1 MPREGFAC
9 AVDFMDRQNRQ
20 GTLRHRK
27 DRSVRIRRA
36 FTLIELLVVI
46 AIIAILIG
54 LLLPAVQK
62 VREAASRMTCTNNLK
77 QLGLAL
83 HSYHDTLGSFPG
95 GRDPWPAPFS
105 AQAHLLPFVE
115 QQNLQNLVNFS
126 LATSTGPNLT
136 AAQTPIKLL
145 TCPSDPGGGRVS
157 GSAFG
162 GNNYAGNVGSGINA
176 GDYVTGDGV
185 FLLKHPLGI
194 RDITDGT
201 SNTAAF
207 SEICLGNGTTGGA
220 GPNDPRHQFIQLS
233 GSTPAT
239 PAACTPGA
247 GTWDGMRGDRW
258 INGGYLST
266 LYNHF
271 ALPNAPGVYD
281 CINAA
286 NNYGLATARSWHTS
300 GVNMMFCDGSVH
312 FISNSVSSY
321 TWQALGTR
329 SGGEVPGDY

>member
-1 MPREGFAC
+1 MR
-9 AVDFMDRQNRQ
+9 
-20 GTLRHRK
+20 T
-27 DRSVRIRRA
+27 RRG

-62 VREAASRMTCTNNLK
+62 VREAAARVQCANNLK

-83 HSYHDTLGSFPG
+83 HNYHDALGSFPG

-115 QQNLQNLVNFS
+115 QQNLQNIVNFTLS
-126 LATSTGPNLT
+126 TSTGVNL
-136 AAQTPIKLL
+136 AASQTPIKLL
-145 TCPSDPGGGRVS
+145 ICPSDPGGGRVP
-157 GSAFG
+157 GSAFA
-162 GNNYAGNVGSGINA
+162 GNNYAGNVGTGINA

-185 FLLKHPLGI
+185 FLLNHRIGI
-194 RDITDGT
+194 KDITDGT

-207 SEICLGNGTTGGA
+207 SELCIGNGTTGGS
-220 GPNDPRHQFIQLS
+220 GPTDPRFQFIQLP
-233 GSTPAT
+233 GSTPTT
-239 PAACTPGA
+239 PASCTPGA

-266 LYNHF
+266 LYNHSV
-271 ALPNAPGVYD
+271 LPNARSVFD

-286 NNYGLATARSWHTS
+286 NNYGLAAARSWHTG
-300 GVNMMFCDGSVH
+300 GVNALFVDGSIH
-312 FISNSVSSY
+312 FISDSISLP
-321 TWQALGTR
+321 TWLALGTR
-329 SGGEVPGDY
+329 AGGEVPGDY

>member
-1 MPREGFAC
+1 M
-9 AVDFMDRQNRQ
+9 
-20 GTLRHRK
+20 THR
-27 DRSVRIRRA
+27 RG

-62 VREAASRMTCTNNLK
+62 VREAAARIQCQNNLK

-83 HSYHDTLGSFPG
+83 HGYHDALGSFPA
-95 GRDPWPAPFS
+95 GRDPWPKPFS

-115 QQNLQNLVNFS
+115 QQNLQNLVDFNQP
-126 LATSTGPNLT
+126 TSTGVNVA
-136 AAQTPIKLL
+136 AAQTLIKLL
-145 TCPSDPGGGRVS
+145 LCPSDPGSGRVP
-157 GSAFG
+157 GSAFA
-162 GNNYAGNVGSGINA
+162 GNNYAGNVGTGINA

-185 FLLKHPLGI
+185 FLLNHSIGI
-194 RDITDGT
+194 KDITDGT

-207 SEICLGNGTTGGA
+207 SELTLGNGTSGGSA
-220 GPNDPRHQFIQLS
+220 PSDPRRQFIQLS
-233 GSTPAT
+233 GSTPTT

-258 INGGYLST
+258 INGGYQAT
-266 LYNHF
+266 LYNHY
-271 ALPNAPGVYD
+271 ALPNAANVFD

-286 NNYGLATARSWHTS
+286 NNYGLAAARSWHTN
-300 GVNMMFCDGSVH
+300 GVNVMLCDGSVH
-312 FISNSVSSY
+312 FVNNGVSLY

-329 SGGEVPGDY
+329 AGGEPPGDY

>member
-1 MPREGFAC
+1 M
-9 AVDFMDRQNRQ
+9 MNRR
-20 GTLRHRK
+20 G
-27 DRSVRIRRA
+27 

-62 VREAASRMTCTNNLK
+62 VREAAARIQCSNNLK
-77 QLGLAL
+77 QIGLAL
-83 HSYHDTLGSFPG
+83 HNYHDALGSFPG

-115 QQNLQNLVNFS
+115 QQNLQNLVNFTQP
-126 LATSTGPNLT
+126 TSTGVNL
-136 AAQTPIKLL
+136 AAAEIPIKLL
-145 TCPSDPGGGRVS
+145 ICPSDPGGGRVP
-157 GSAFG
+157 GSAYA
-162 GNNYAGNVGSGINA
+162 GNNYAGNVGTGINA
-176 GDYVTGDGV
+176 GDYVSGDGV
-185 FLLKHPLGI
+185 FLLNHRIGI
-194 RDITDGT
+194 KDITDGT

-207 SEICLGNGTTGGA
+207 SEISTGNGAMGGP
-220 GPNDPRHQFIQLS
+220 GPSDARYQFIQLP
-233 GSTPAT
+233 GSTPTT

-266 LYNHF
+266 LYNHYVP
-271 ALPNAPGVYD
+271 PNARGVFD

-286 NNYGLATARSWHTS
+286 NNYGLAAARSWHTG
-300 GVNMMFCDGSVH
+300 GVNSMFCDGSVH
-312 FISNSVSSY
+312 FISDSISLS

-329 SGGEVPGDY
+329 AGGEVPGDY